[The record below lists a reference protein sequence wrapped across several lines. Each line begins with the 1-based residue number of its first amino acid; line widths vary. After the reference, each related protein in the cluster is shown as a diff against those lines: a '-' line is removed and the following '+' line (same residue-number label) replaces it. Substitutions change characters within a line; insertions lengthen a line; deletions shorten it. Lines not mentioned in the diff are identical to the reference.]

1 MTKLNKILSL
11 TFIVALAFSCSQSP
25 NTNFTLKGHIKGLKK
40 GMVYLQKDGDS
51 SIVNLDSVAISGQSE
66 FSLHTDIEEPEI
78 LYLKLFK
85 NDKDEHYIPFFA
97 DQGVTEI
104 STTLK
109 NFNYDSKIKGSEQQN
124 LLNEYTSVVSKYNS
138 KNLDLIEASFIAQK
152 ANDSVTADSLNRAS
166 DNLIKRKYAYT
177 IQYALNHKDNEI
189 APYLALYETR
199 NVNPVFIDSI
209 YKSLSPEVKTSL
221 YGKKLA
227 ETIAARKEAN

>member
-25 NTNFTLKGHIKGLKK
+25 NTNFTLKGRIKGLKK

-66 FSLHTDIEEPEI
+66 FSLHTDLEEPEI

-166 DNLIKRKYAYT
+166 DKLIKRKYAYT